1 MGLRVQHS
9 SKRNTNLNPRQMAVM
24 KLPPEVRESMEEM
37 ALDIFTD
44 MVNSGASLQQTLT
57 AIYLSGIEHTM
68 SSLKEEQDVQN
79 ARKISGTP

>member
-1 MGLRVQHS
+1 MGLKVEHS
-9 SKRNTNLNPRQMAVM
+9 SKRKIGLNPRQMAVM
-24 KLPPEVRESMEEM
+24 KLPPEVRGAMEQM

-68 SSLKEEQDVQN
+68 SSLKEAQDVQD
-79 ARKISGTP
+79 A